1 MSGAYLPTSAT
12 GTIIDRLA
20 WLIIAAAIA
29 GCAALGPPAISLTR
43 SDIGERAFIDRS
55 GDLSRMFRQFE
66 GLWKS
71 TSGPL
76 MSRVDLAP
84 K

>member
-20 WLIIAAAIA
+20 WLIIAAPIA

-43 SDIGERAFIDRS
+43 SDIGERAFELNRDGIIYRAT
-55 GDLSRMFRQFE
+55 GLSLGTF
-66 GLWKS
+66 GL
-71 TSGPL
+71 
-76 MSRVDLAP
+76 RVDLAP